1 MAIRKPHFAG
11 SWYPGTEQ
19 ECRRTI
25 ESFFQDLKSCPS
37 VTGSYKAGIVPHAGW
52 YYSGRLACNVIKCLK
67 ECGLNPEI
75 IIIFGR
81 HLYPGGKNYIM
92 TEGEWA
98 TPLGNLKI
106 DRELAEGLVKEF
118 NFKIETASNS
128 EPDNT
133 VELQLPFIKYFF
145 PETMILPM
153 GVPPAGPSLQIGKR
167 VGQMAKALNR
177 KALILGSTDLTHY
190 GYNYDFVPQGTGTKA
205 LDWVKNQNDKRVID
219 LMLQLK
225 AEEVMQE
232 SLRNRNACC
241 SGAAA
246 STIAAVEELGG
257 QRGDLVDYYT
267 SYDIR
272 PDTSFVGYAGIVFS

>member
-25 ESFFQDLKSCPS
+25 ESFFQDFKSCPS
-37 VTGSYKAGIVPHAGW
+37 ATGAYKGGIVPHAGW

-67 ECGLNPEI
+67 EGGLYPET

-81 HLYPGGKNYIM
+81 HLHSGSKNYM
-92 TEGEWA
+92 MMEGEWA

-106 DRELAEGLVKEF
+106 DRELAESLVKEF
-118 NFKIETASNS
+118 NFKIETAANS

-145 PETMILPM
+145 PETMILPL
-153 GVPPAGPSLQIGKR
+153 GVPPASPSLQIGR
-167 VGQMAKALNR
+167 RLGQMAKALNR
-177 KALILGSTDLTHY
+177 KVLSLGSTDLTHY
-190 GYNYDFVPQGTGTKA
+190 GYNYDFIPQGTGVQA
-205 LDWVKNQNDKRVID
+205 LDWVKKQNDKRVID

-232 SLRNRNACC
+232 SLRNSNACC

-246 STIAAVEELGG
+246 STITAVVELGG